1 MADIERDIVLRV
13 KSETDQA
20 QGQFKNLKQEL
31 RSIENELNKMAEAG
45 QTGTAAFNKLQQ
57 RAGEVKDQ
65 IGDTKNAIKA
75 LSSDTFK
82 LDAFAQGA
90 QGIAGGFAA
99 AQGAMALF
107 GSENKAVEEA
117 IKKTQGAMALLQG
130 VTAIT
135 NILQKDS
142 AFSLMFLGKAQTENA
157 VATNVATTAT
167 KGFSRALIATGIGAI
182 IVLIGTL
189 VAYWDDLKEAVGGVS
204 KETENY
210 IEVSKQDTEQAQKKY
225 DLTKDTENILKLQGK
240 SQREILNIKIKE
252 TDAIIIGIKNQIKG
266 QQMATKQAVEASK
279 RNQEIAKG
287 VIMALFSP
295 IKALT
300 LMVDGLINGLIETAN
315 FFGADIDFKLNLS
328 SFDQLLAET
337 IFDPEK
343 VAEEGKKTEEEL
355 QKLLDKITNEQAG
368 FKLEIQKL
376 DQEDKK
382 KREEAE
388 KKAKEAEEKARKDK
402 EQKDEELKKK
412 LEQNAKDFQDRTNK
426 EYEDSKKSSD
436 AYYDHL
442 INNAK
447 LNGQSTEEL
456 ELQKLQ
462 NLLQIQKDYG
472 LSTVEIEDQIAL
484 KKKEISDKEKER
496 KVKEFEK
503 TITDDSVSLV
513 ERLRLNKEFYDKK
526 LIDEKTYK
534 ANAEKLE
541 KDLFQKRKATAMEWA
556 QVTKD
561 GLDALVALNEAF
573 SSKDKEGQRKSFER
587 DKKFKIASAITATA
601 MGVAQQLAVPQDQIT
616 GLNFAKA
623 AIVLATGIAQIKK
636 ISDTKFEG
644 GGSAPNNNI
653 GANVPTQPSQN
664 SQNTPG
670 INSTILNLD
679 AQGNLRQGPTR
690 TYVVESEI
698 SDKQRRSR
706 QLSQTAIL
714 GK

>member
-1 MADIERDIVLRV
+1 MADVQKDIVLRV

-20 QGQFKNLKQEL
+20 TGQFKNLKQEL
-31 RSIENELNKMAEAG
+31 RSIENELNKMATAG
-45 QTGTAAFNKLQQ
+45 QTGTEAFKKLQQ

-82 LDAFAQGA
+82 LDAFSQAA

-142 AFSLMFLGKAQTENA
+142 AFSLAFLSKAQTENA

-182 IVLIGTL
+182 IVLIGVL

-252 TDAIIIGIKNQIKG
+252 TDAIIAGIKNQIKG
-266 QQMATKQAVEASK
+266 QQLATKQAVEASK

-295 IKALT
+295 IKAVT

-315 FFGADIDFKLNLS
+315 FFGAGIDFKLNLS

-355 QKLLDKITNEQAG
+355 QKSLDKITNEQAG

-376 DQEDKK
+376 NEEDRKK
-382 KREEAE
+382 TEEAN
-388 KKAKEAEEKARKDK
+388 KKAQQEADKILKERQKA
-402 EQKDEELKKK
+402 
-412 LEQNAKDFQDRTNK
+412 
-426 EYEDSKKSSD
+426 
-436 AYYDHL
+436 
-442 INNAK
+442 
-447 LNGQSTEEL
+447 TEEL
-456 ELQKLQ
+456 DELTFRSL
-462 NLLQIQKDYG
+462 
-472 LSTVEIEDQIAL
+472 
-484 KKKEISDKEKER
+484 
-496 KVKEFEK
+496 EK
-503 TITDDSVSLV
+503 TSTLQEQSDEARKQSIEGLKGYVT
-513 ERLRLNKEFYDKK
+513 ELNNV
-526 LIDEKTYK
+526 TQ
-534 ANAEKLE
+534 AEIRSAEARKQIE
-541 KDLFQKRKATAMEWA
+541 IDLFKTRQANINKWGKLTIDSLNALTELNNAFAKKDEASQRKA
-556 QVTKD
+556 
-561 GLDALVALNEAF
+561 
-573 SSKDKEGQRKSFER
+573 FER
-587 DKKFKIASAITATA
+587 NKKFSIAQALISTF
-601 MGVAQQLAVPQDQIT
+601 LAVNGALTAGGNPI
-616 GLNFAKA
+616 K
-623 AIVLATGIAQIKK
+623 LATGAQFVEAGIALTTGLAQVAK
-636 ISDTKFEG
+636 ISKTQFQGGSGSEG
-644 GGSAPNNNI
+644 GGGGVGSVPSPSAMATTTPTI
-653 GANVPTQPSQN
+653 GSTQLQ
-664 SQNTPG
+664 
-670 INSTILNLD
+670 LD
-679 AQGNLRQGPTR
+679 AQGNLQQQSVR
-690 TYVVESEI
+690 TYVLETDI
-698 SDKQRRSR
+698 SDKQKRSQR
-706 QLSQTAIL
+706 LQRTATL